1 MDGHIS
7 FDQSLRLRSLILG
20 MVPVQRVHDVID
32 DVPLD
37 RHLAGFVDRRRDEC
51 FVVTGNLDI
60 WMAPLLERLGCRGF
74 ASEASVVGGRLRVD
88 TVLDKRDAV
97 RSLRAEGFDRVIA
110 VGDGANDVPMFDAAD
125 VAIAFA
131 GVHTPARVA
140 TLSADF
146 IVHEGRELCQLLE
159 GL

>member
-1 MDGHIS
+1 
-7 FDQSLRLRSLILG
+7 
-20 MVPVQRVHDVID
+20 
-32 DVPLD
+32 
-37 RHLAGFVDRRRDEC
+37 
-51 FVVTGNLDI
+51 
-60 WMAPLLERLGCRGF
+60 
-74 ASEASVVGGRLRVD
+74 
-88 TVLDKRDAV
+88 V
-97 RSLRAEGFDRVIA
+97 RSLRARGFDRIIA

-146 IVHEGRELCQLLE
+146 IVHEGRELCRLLE